1 MSVVRV
7 WPGLAWNTPRYK
19 VRNQNRARLN
29 LVLLGQLLHR
39 FFLHERRTRASQR
52 RVSFE
57 DDALFGTVSGELGL
71 REERVTFD
79 LIRCGDNLG
88 GLEELVEVG
97 SREVGDADL
106 RKK

>member
-39 FFLHERRTRASQR
+39 FLLHER
-52 RVSFE
+52 
-57 DDALFGTVSGELGL
+57 
-71 REERVTFD
+71 
-79 LIRCGDNLG
+79 
-88 GLEELVEVG
+88 
-97 SREVGDADL
+97 
-106 RKK
+106 